1 MNISEI
7 KRTSQYLPPKND
19 EKEDFSSFMET
30 INNAI
35 GNKAKYDFSIPEE
48 KTAFIDNY
56 LEELIFCMYND
67 AEFHIELLDIPDEI
81 IFTRENN
88 EYYYSISKY
97 TNKKFLIS
105 ESNRK
110 LAQRI
115 IKNNKNGIACCYIYH
130 PTNAQPIFL
139 VNFAYT
145 DDTEEREIIIYKKI
159 IYDFIELKNITC
171 LEDFRRIIAD
181 SLRFYKKNK

>member
-7 KRTSQYLPPKND
+7 KKSSQYLPPINND
-19 EKEDFSSFMET
+19 KEDFSSFMDT

-67 AEFHIELLDIPDEI
+67 AEFHIELLDIPNEI
-81 IFTRENN
+81 AFFRDNN
-88 EYYYSISKY
+88 DYYYSINKY
-97 TNKKFLIS
+97 TDKKFLIS
-105 ESNRK
+105 KNNRK
-110 LAQRI
+110 IAQKK

-130 PTNAQPIFL
+130 PINIQPIFL
-139 VNFAYT
+139 VNFDYVE
-145 DDTEEREIIIYKKI
+145 DKEEREVTIYKKV
-159 IYDFIELKNITC
+159 IYDFIELKNINC
-171 LEDFRRIIAD
+171 LENFRRVIAD
-181 SLRFYKKNK
+181 SLRFYKNNK